1 MLDLDCAVQRQDL
14 LEELERLRAKE
25 PDKLADADD
34 MRDLR
39 HRFNCWYENAGLRK

>member
-1 MLDLDCAVQRQDL
+1 MKEIPCAVYRQDL

-25 PDKLADADD
+25 AEKLQDADY
-34 MRDLR
+34 MRELR